1 MDKRIVYD
9 PHATLRMRQRGF
21 KPADVEWILET
32 GTSAYPGADVQAEPR
47 VAKERMI
54 RGHKARVVYLD
65 RADHYYVITV
75 FWVTPGGR

>member
-9 PHATLRMRQRGF
+9 PHAALRMRGRGF
-21 KPADVEWILET
+21 RPADVEWILET
-32 GTSAYPGADVQAEPR
+32 GTVADPGPIKGHEPR
-47 VAKERMI
+47 LAKERMI
-54 RGHKARVVYLD
+54 RGHMARMIYLE